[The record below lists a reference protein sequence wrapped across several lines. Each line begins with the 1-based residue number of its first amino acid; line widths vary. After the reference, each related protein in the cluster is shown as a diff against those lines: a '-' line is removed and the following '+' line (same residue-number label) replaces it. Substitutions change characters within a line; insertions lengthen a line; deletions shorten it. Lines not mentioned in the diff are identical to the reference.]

1 MANDNQWS
9 RVNRNQNLY
18 DNHPAT
24 EPPTIPPH
32 HGKGGGTGGSK
43 PPKKRKSWRR
53 ILLTVF
59 LWLLTLGF
67 IGALAGAAVFFTYAN
82 EAPNITES
90 NLASENSSAIYDDQG
105 NPIWKLSTVQR
116 DYANSNE
123 IPKTLKEAVVSIED
137 RRFYK
142 HGGVD
147 PIRIAGAALAN
158 LRGSALGMQGGS
170 TLTQQLVK
178 LSVFSTSTADQT
190 LKRKAQEAW
199 LAMRV
204 EKNFSKDEILT
215 FYMNKVYMG
224 HGISGMKTAAEYFY
238 GKPLTE
244 LSLPQLAL
252 LAGMPQSPT
261 NYDPYLKDTTAAKTR
276 RDTVLDA
283 MVKYGA
289 ISQKQADDAKK
300 VPISDGLQ
308 DITAKT
314 QMANAG
320 RKTVDGYVQSALAEA
335 KALGYD
341 TSKPG
346 LKIYTNLDSDLQ
358 QKMYDLANG
367 NSIAFP
373 SKNTQIGATMTD
385 PNNGH
390 IVAQIGGRNQDI
402 LFGTNHA
409 TLTGRSSGSSIKP
422 LLDYGPA
429 IEYLNWPT
437 YRTVEDKKY
446 KYPGTNIDVTDWD
459 GKYMG
464 NITMRTALTQ
474 SRNIPAVHALEEVG
488 GENASKF
495 MSAMGIQLNK
505 IPGGQDA
512 IGMALSTVQEAGA
525 FGAIANGGT
534 YYKPTYIS
542 KVVTADGTT
551 HNYSVSGKRAMKPST
566 AFMLTDMMKGVI
578 KPNATAA
585 DAMISGLHQ
594 AGKSGLVGFGDG
606 EQMPDR
612 AIKDAWFTGFT
623 RSYVLSVWTGYDDN
637 SQGYI
642 PWAYQDLPAQ
652 YYQKVMSYAMQNKP
666 NSDWKM
672 PDTVTPKINGN
683 IVEYEVKNAKWS
695 NGGLPTVTSASQ
707 SGETPS
713 EAGIPAGAASVGSS
727 NSNN

>member
-1 MANDNQWS
+1 MAKDNQWS

-24 EPPTIPPH
+24 EPPTLPP
-32 HGKGGGTGGSK
+32 KNGGSGGPKK
-43 PPKKRKSWRR
+43 PQKRKSWRR
-53 ILLTVF
+53 ILLTIF

-67 IGALAGAAVFFTYAN
+67 IGTLAGAAVFFTYAN

-90 NLASENSSAIYDDQG
+90 DLASENSSAIYDNQG

-123 IPKTLKEAVVSIED
+123 IPKTLKQAVVSIED

-158 LRGSALGMQGGS
+158 LKGSSLGMQGGS

-199 LAMRV
+199 LALRV

-224 HGISGMKTAAEYFY
+224 HGVSGMKTAAEYFY
-238 GKPLTE
+238 GKPLTA

-261 NYDPYLKDTTAAKTR
+261 NYDPYLKDTTAAKDR
-276 RDTVLDA
+276 RDTVLEA

-289 ISQKQADDAKK
+289 VTQKEANDAMK
-300 VPISDGLQ
+300 VPVSDGLQ
-308 DITAKT
+308 DITSKT

-320 RKTVDGYVQSALAEA
+320 RKTVNGYVKSVIAEA
-335 KALGYD
+335 GALGYD

-367 NSIAFP
+367 NTVAFP
-373 SKNTQIGATMTD
+373 SQNTQIGATMTD

-390 IVAQIGGRNQDI
+390 VVAQIGGRNEQI
-402 LFGTNHA
+402 LFGNNHA
-409 TLTGRSSGSSIKP
+409 TLSGRSSGSSIKP

-446 KYPGTNIDVTDWD
+446 KYPGMSNEVTDWD
-459 GKYMG
+459 GKFMG
-464 NITMRTALTQ
+464 DITMRTALTQ
-474 SRNIPAVHALEEVG
+474 SRNVPAVHALEAVG

-495 MSAMGIQLNK
+495 MSGMGIQLNK

-512 IGMALSTVQEAGA
+512 IGMSLSTVQEAGA

-534 YYKPTYIS
+534 FYKPTYIS

-551 HNYSVSGKRAMKPST
+551 HNYSVSGKRAMKTST
-566 AFMLTDMMKGVI
+566 AFLLTDMMKGVI

-585 DAMISGLHQ
+585 DAIIPGLHQ

-623 RSYVLSVWTGYDDN
+623 KSYTLSVWTGYDDN
-637 SQGYI
+637 SLGYI
-642 PWAYQDLPAQ
+642 PWTSQDLPAQ

-666 NSDWKM
+666 NTDWKM

-683 IVEYEVKNAKWS
+683 IVEYEVKDAKWS
-695 NGGLPTVTSASQ
+695 NGGLPTVTSVSQ
-707 SGETPS
+707 SGESPS
-713 EAGIPAGAASVGSS
+713 EAGIPAGAASVGSTS
-727 NSNN
+727 GNN

>member
-24 EPPTIPPH
+24 EPPTLPPNN
-32 HGKGGGTGGSK
+32 GGPK
-43 PPKKRKSWRR
+43 KPKKRRSWRR

-67 IGALAGAAVFFTYAN
+67 IGTLAGAAVFFTYAN

-90 NLASENSSAIYDDQG
+90 DLASENSSAIYDNQG

-158 LRGSALGMQGGS
+158 IEGSSLGMQGGS

-199 LAMRV
+199 LALRV

-224 HGISGMKTAAEYFY
+224 HGVSGMKTAAEYFY
-238 GKPLTE
+238 GKPLTA

-261 NYDPYLKDTTAAKTR
+261 NYDPYLKDTSAAKDR
-276 RDTVLDA
+276 RDTVLQA

-289 ISQKQADDAKK
+289 ITQKQANDAMK

-314 QMANAG
+314 QLANES
-320 RKTVDGYVQSALAEA
+320 RKTVDGYVQSVLAEA
-335 KALGYD
+335 SAMGFD

-367 NSIAFP
+367 SSVAFP
-373 SKNTQIGATMTD
+373 SQNTQIGATMTD
-385 PNNGH
+385 PNNGEV
-390 IVAQIGGRNQDI
+390 VAQISGRNQQI

-409 TLTGRSSGSSIKP
+409 NLTGRSSGSSIKP

-446 KYPGTNIDVTDWD
+446 KYPGTSHDVTDWD
-459 GKYMG
+459 GKYMD

-474 SRNIPAVHALEEVG
+474 SRNIPAVHTLEAVG
-488 GENASKF
+488 GQNAAKF
-495 MSAMGIQLNK
+495 MSGLGIQLNK

-512 IGMALSTVQEAGA
+512 IGMPLSTVQEAGA

-542 KVVTADGTT
+542 KIVTADGTT
-551 HNYSVSGKRAMKPST
+551 HNYSVSGKRAMKTST

-585 DAMISGLHQ
+585 DAIIPGLHQ

-623 RSYVLSVWTGYDDN
+623 KSYTLSVWTGYDDN
-637 SQGYI
+637 SLGYI
-642 PWAYQDLPAQ
+642 PWTSQDLPAQ

-666 NSDWKM
+666 NTDWKM
-672 PDTVTPKINGN
+672 PDTVTPKIDGN
-683 IVEYEVKNAKWS
+683 IVEYEVKDAKWD
-695 NGGLPTVTSASQ
+695 NGGLPTVTSVSQ
-707 SGETPS
+707 SGESPS
-713 EAGIPAGAASVGSS
+713 EAGIPAGAASVGSTS
-727 NSNN
+727 GNN